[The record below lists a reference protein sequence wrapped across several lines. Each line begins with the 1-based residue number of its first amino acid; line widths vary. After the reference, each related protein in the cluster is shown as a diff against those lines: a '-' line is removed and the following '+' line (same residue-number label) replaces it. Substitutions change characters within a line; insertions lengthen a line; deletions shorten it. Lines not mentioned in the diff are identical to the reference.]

1 MTLYAKTNYSGII
14 RDMDTNVI
22 INTNDV
28 EYNKILEQR
37 KQHRQTQSV
46 QHQIDS
52 LKNEFIELK
61 EMLKQV
67 LNGRA

>member
-1 MTLYAKTNYSGII
+1 MTSYAKTNYSGIV

-22 INTNDV
+22 INTNDA
-28 EYNKILEQR
+28 EYNRILEQR
-37 KQHRQTQSV
+37 KQHKQTQAV

>member
-1 MTLYAKTNYSGII
+1 MTSYAKTNYSGIV
-14 RDMDTNVI
+14 RDMNTNVI
-22 INTNDV
+22 INTNDA
-28 EYNKILEQR
+28 EYNRILEQR
-37 KQHRQTQSV
+37 KQHRQTQAV

>member
-1 MTLYAKTNYSGII
+1 MTSYAKTNYSGIV
-14 RDMDTNVI
+14 RDMNTNVI
-22 INTNDV
+22 INTNDA
-28 EYNKILEQR
+28 EYNRILEQR
-37 KQHRQTQSV
+37 KQHKQTQAV

>member
-1 MTLYAKTNYSGII
+1 MTLYAKTNYSGIV

-22 INTNDV
+22 INTNDA
-28 EYNKILEQR
+28 EYNRILEQR
-37 KQHRQTQSV
+37 KQHRQTQAV

>member
-1 MTLYAKTNYSGII
+1 MTLYAKTNYSGIV
-14 RDMDTNVI
+14 RDIDTNGI
-22 INTNDV
+22 INTNDA
-28 EYNKILEQR
+28 EYNRILEQR
-37 KQHRQTQSV
+37 KQHRQTQAV

>member
-28 EYNKILEQR
+28 EYNKINEQR
-37 KQHRQTQSV
+37 KQHRQTQAV

>member
-14 RDMDTNVI
+14 RDMDTNFI

-37 KQHRQTQSV
+37 KQHRQTQAV

>member
-37 KQHRQTQSV
+37 KQHRQTQAV

-61 EMLKQV
+61 EMLKHV

>member
-37 KQHRQTQSV
+37 KQHRQTQAV

>member
-1 MTLYAKTNYSGII
+1 MTVYAKTNYSGII

-37 KQHRQTQSV
+37 KQHRQTQAV